1 MVAISQVR
9 ESLAQLTEETIPR
22 TSLFVGG
29 TSGVGK
35 LTLIE
40 LVSLNLPVKVY
51 IVGRK
56 ATEPAMRPLL
66 EDLRRKNSKAE
77 LIWVEGEI
85 SLLSETQR
93 ICEMIEQKEEKLDFM
108 CLTAG
113 YAPFGGRNN
122 TSEGLDV
129 THALEYYGRMLFT
142 LLLLPLLRASPSP
155 RVLTVLAG
163 SMLSKRLNVD
173 DLNLEKPGN
182 FGGIQTQG
190 HMAIMNTLF
199 LDRLAADADNEN
211 VSFVHNWP
219 GVVDTGNMARY
230 HRPSAL
236 SPFPLTAL
244 LKPLTWLIKFS
255 DREAGERHVY
265 NATSG
270 TFGGRGP
277 RGGLGVKKGTAGV
290 EGKGLFLLNHKC
302 EASYNEKILGE
313 LRAEAQEKIL
323 LTLCDV
329 QLLTGTGI
337 LLSGFIGLRDYVSTY
352 HWELITYLA
361 WFSNVTHAACISC
374 LRGYF
379 YSSQTERNWRI
390 GFMTVLLVGLV
401 TAIVPTAY
409 FDGAAQPW
417 SNARCFFDSELA
429 EETWRGEDN
438 ILVATN
444 GTRED
449 RGDDFRWA
457 RSTAAYESHVI
468 SIFIVIYSFA
478 TRVIKTFR
486 ISSDFAKLTLR
497 ERLGQA
503 KPSPEMEHLPIPGDP
518 ISGHPA
524 IRCATR
530 QFGDPAPFLEYPARH
545 GGLLTGRFP
554 HVPTQEDALRGIFA
568 AAVTD
573 REVIDFFQGWL
584 FFSLLREFLGPVYSH
599 GNYMSAAYD
608 DDDDGKLTF
617 VGLSTRTLHDD
628 LAGLRE
634 DGMLSSIRR
643 GDERHR
649 HLEECLET
657 ALGALESA
665 EANYP
670 GFFEAYADEVVCLAS
685 VAETL
690 DAALQTALAHG
701 PVGEMVPWEQYHP
714 ESNKHNW
721 LSRVQSLLD
730 LEEGDTK
737 AAMVSAGWCPGDI
750 GRVCET
756 FGAVGMRYYL
766 GKFKADPSASN
777 AHRDCPS
784 YGCSLRTPA
793 EPRHGSPGCTCP
805 GMMSFEEESLIDIYE
820 RGCIPCFTI
829 GRLPDGGLGIAL
841 VACRIDDEGQ
851 RDAAHHYVALSHVW
865 SEGMGNPHSNALPF
879 CQLSM
884 AQQAAS
890 MAYQIVGQKG
900 QEDEEDEGDEETADQ
915 VHIKTKVK
923 PVAINVWID
932 TMCCPATP
940 GYGKNL
946 CLARMREIYANAFAV
961 VVKSQVIMS
970 TSMGPTIR
978 DRSRGVTDM
987 AARIALSPWMRRMW
1001 TLQEGVLAGTSRPGP
1016 GIGERLCFA
1025 FADGLLSLEAVIL
1038 LLKKAPPRE
1047 VRVAWRFM
1055 AEFRGLSPTLWRL
1068 DEEEDERSDGVVVAA
1083 VTTHPR
1089 RHRLFLA
1096 MLANALKYRSLTVA
1110 SDEVVC
1116 LATLLGLRIRG
1127 RPGEAEPLIGE
1138 GETPDDGM
1146 CELWRRAEEV
1156 QGGLPSD
1163 VIFSCVPR
1171 VRTAGFRWAPRTLVQ
1186 YAKYGD
1192 LRVSHSSL
1200 FPARIARDEGLC
1212 VRFPG
1217 ARLACLGGLETVGRM
1232 LAARFAGVDA
1242 GDDEDRPPRILSVKM
1257 LGRWYGIRVHG
1268 NGDGPGDDD
1277 AGGDGDEEMQQR
1289 SGPGPRPSKGGID
1302 DDHGDLAQLL
1312 RNGRLALIFSP
1323 GDMITGRGLLASFTP
1338 GVSVPHADPDMA
1350 PSHEDR
1356 PLRVRSRFPVLIMPL
1371 ADSACVMAESA
1382 QTCIAELHR
1391 ATVAEARHRG
1401 EHVAV
1406 SNVWDGGGEI
1416 MEHMLDQTAERLIQS
1431 TSGLKE
1437 ALCFEVLRKKASVTQ
1452 QEARHLFKAHVRRLA
1467 YFGGGYVGDVYK
1479 EDQEWYVD

>member
-1 MVAISQVR
+1 
-9 ESLAQLTEETIPR
+9 
-22 TSLFVGG
+22 
-29 TSGVGK
+29 
-35 LTLIE
+35 
-40 LVSLNLPVKVY
+40 
-51 IVGRK
+51 
-56 ATEPAMRPLL
+56 
-66 EDLRRKNSKAE
+66 
-77 LIWVEGEI
+77 
-85 SLLSETQR
+85 
-93 ICEMIEQKEEKLDFM
+93 
-108 CLTAG
+108 
-113 YAPFGGRNN
+113 
-122 TSEGLDV
+122 
-129 THALEYYGRMLFT
+129 
-142 LLLLPLLRASPSP
+142 
-155 RVLTVLAG
+155 
-163 SMLSKRLNVD
+163 
-173 DLNLEKPGN
+173 
-182 FGGIQTQG
+182 
-190 HMAIMNTLF
+190 
-199 LDRLAADADNEN
+199 
-211 VSFVHNWP
+211 
-219 GVVDTGNMARY
+219 
-230 HRPSAL
+230 
-236 SPFPLTAL
+236 
-244 LKPLTWLIKFS
+244 
-255 DREAGERHVY
+255 
-265 NATSG
+265 
-270 TFGGRGP
+270 
-277 RGGLGVKKGTAGV
+277 
-290 EGKGLFLLNHKC
+290 
-302 EASYNEKILGE
+302 
-313 LRAEAQEKIL
+313 
-323 LTLCDV
+323 
-329 QLLTGTGI
+329 
-337 LLSGFIGLRDYVSTY
+337 
-352 HWELITYLA
+352 
-361 WFSNVTHAACISC
+361 
-374 LRGYF
+374 
-379 YSSQTERNWRI
+379 
-390 GFMTVLLVGLV
+390 
-401 TAIVPTAY
+401 
-409 FDGAAQPW
+409 
-417 SNARCFFDSELA
+417 
-429 EETWRGEDN
+429 
-438 ILVATN
+438 
-444 GTRED
+444 
-449 RGDDFRWA
+449 
-457 RSTAAYESHVI
+457 
-468 SIFIVIYSFA
+468 
-478 TRVIKTFR
+478 
-486 ISSDFAKLTLR
+486 
-497 ERLGQA
+497 
-503 KPSPEMEHLPIPGDP
+503 MEHLPIPGDP

-608 DDDDGKLTF
+608 DEDGKLTF

-628 LAGLRE
+628 LAGLRK

-766 GKFKADPSASN
+766 G
-777 AHRDCPS
+777 
-784 YGCSLRTPA
+784 
-793 EPRHGSPGCTCP
+793 
-805 GMMSFEEESLIDIYE
+805 
-820 RGCIPCFTI
+820 
-829 GRLPDGGLGIAL
+829 
-841 VACRIDDEGQ
+841 
-851 RDAAHHYVALSHVW
+851 
-865 SEGMGNPHSNALPF
+865 NPQSNALPF

-900 QEDEEDEGDEETADQ
+900 QEDEGDEETADQ

-1068 DEEEDERSDGVVVAA
+1068 DEEVEVEEEDGRSDGVVAA

-1186 YAKYGD
+1186 YAKHGD

-1232 LAARFAGVDA
+1232 LAARSAGVDA

-1257 LGRWYGIRVHG
+1257 RGRWYGIRVHG

-1277 AGGDGDEEMQQR
+1277 AGGDGDEEIQQR
-1289 SGPGPRPSKGGID
+1289 SGPEPRPSKGGID

-1382 QTCIAELHR
+1382 QTCIDELHR

-1406 SNVWDGGGEI
+1406 GNVWDGGEI
-1416 MEHMLDQTAERLIQS
+1416 MEHMLDETAERLIQS

>member
-93 ICEMIEQKEEKLDFM
+93 VCEIIKQKEEKLDFM

-163 SMLSKRLNVD
+163 SMLSKRLNAD

-211 VSFVHNWP
+211 VTFVHNWP

-277 RGGLGVKKGTAGV
+277 KGGQGVKKGTAGV

-337 LLSGFIGLRDYVSTY
+337 LLSGFVGLRDYVSTY

-379 YSSQTERNWRI
+379 YSYQTERNWRI

-417 SNARCFFDSELA
+417 SNPRCFFDPELA
-429 EETWRGEDN
+429 EETWRAEDN

-468 SIFIVIYSFA
+468 SIFIVVYSFA

-503 KPSPEMEHLPIPGDP
+503 NPSPEMEHLPIPGDP

-554 HVPTQEDALRGIFA
+554 HVPTQEDALRDIFA

-628 LAGLRE
+628 LAGLRR

-766 GKFKADPSASN
+766 GKFKADPAASN
-777 AHRDCPS
+777 AHRDCPL

-793 EPRHGSPGCTCP
+793 EPQHGSPGCTCP
-805 GMMSFEEESLIDIYE
+805 GMMSFEEESLVDIYE

-829 GRLPDGGLGIAL
+829 GRLADGGLGIAL

-865 SEGMGNPHSNALPF
+865 SEGMGNPQSNALPF

-900 QEDEEDEGDEETADQ
+900 REDEGDEGDEETADQ
-915 VHIKTKVK
+915 VHIKTKVR

-1025 FADGLLSLEAVIL
+1025 FADGLLSLEAVI
-1038 LLKKAPPRE
+1038 
-1047 VRVAWRFM
+1047 
-1055 AEFRGLSPTLWRL
+1055 
-1068 DEEEDERSDGVVVAA
+1068 
-1083 VTTHPR
+1083 
-1089 RHRLFLA
+1089 
-1096 MLANALKYRSLTVA
+1096 
-1110 SDEVVC
+1110 
-1116 LATLLGLRIRG
+1116 
-1127 RPGEAEPLIGE
+1127 
-1138 GETPDDGM
+1138 
-1146 CELWRRAEEV
+1146 
-1156 QGGLPSD
+1156 
-1163 VIFSCVPR
+1163 FSCVPR

-1186 YAKYGD
+1186 YAKHGD

-1200 FPARIARDEGLC
+1200 FPARIARGEGLC

-1232 LAARFAGVDA
+1232 LAARSAGVDA

-1302 DDHGDLAQLL
+1302 DDHGDLAQVL

-1382 QTCIAELHR
+1382 QTCIDELHR

-1401 EHVAV
+1401 EDVAV
-1406 SNVWDGGGEI
+1406 SSVWDGGEV
-1416 MEHMLDQTAERLIQS
+1416 MEHMLDETAERLIQS

-1452 QEARHLFKAHVRRLA
+1452 QEARELFKAHVRRLA